1 MPFNDIGVVIFCR
14 EESCGRG
21 REKAVS
27 GLTAGRAAAGDK
39 IRGGCMKF

>member
-1 MPFNDIGVVIFCR
+1 MPFDDIETVIFYR

-21 REKAVS
+21 REQAVS
-27 GLTAGRAAAGDK
+27 GLTAGQAAAGDK